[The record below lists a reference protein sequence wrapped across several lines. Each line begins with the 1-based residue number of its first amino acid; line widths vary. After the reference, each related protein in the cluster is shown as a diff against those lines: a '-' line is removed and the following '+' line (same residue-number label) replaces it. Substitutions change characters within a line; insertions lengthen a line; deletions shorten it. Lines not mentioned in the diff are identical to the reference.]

1 MPALIFT
8 LCLLVFFGLLAF
20 MARGFPWEAKFFPW
34 LVLFPLVGMLAWQS
48 VKEIRKLRKKG
59 EKQGTEAKFAVV
71 REEGP
76 ARHKYMAAIVWMLI
90 FVAMVYFLGLM
101 VGLGLFTFLYIKLNG
116 GKWLE
121 AIGVAAGITVFFY
134 VAFVRLL
141 EMYLYS
147 GAVAEWLQGLIQG

>member
-8 LCLLVFFGLLAF
+8 FCLLAF
-20 MARGFPWEAKFFPW
+20 FSLLALMARGYPWEAKFFPW
-34 LVLFPLVGMLAWQS
+34 LVLFPLVGMLTWQA
-48 VKEIRKLRKKG
+48 VKEIKRLRKRG
-59 EKQGTEAKFAVV
+59 EEQEPEAKATAGM
-71 REEGP
+71 EEGP
-76 ARHKYMAAIVWMLI
+76 SRHKYIVAIVWMLI

-101 VGLGLFTFLYIKLNG
+101 VGLGLYILLYIRLNG

-134 VAFVRLL
+134 VVFVRFL

-147 GAVAEWLQGLIQG
+147 GAAAEWLQGLIQE